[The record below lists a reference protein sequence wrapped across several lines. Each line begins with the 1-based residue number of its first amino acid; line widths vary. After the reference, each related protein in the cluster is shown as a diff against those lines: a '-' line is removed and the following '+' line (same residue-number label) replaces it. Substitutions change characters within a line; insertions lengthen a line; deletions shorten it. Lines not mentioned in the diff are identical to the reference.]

1 MATPPIPPRPV
12 SYVSSATA
20 DVQDQTIGTVNL
32 YRVNLLHVILFL
44 DDDNLTER

>member
-20 DVQDQTIGTVNL
+20 DVQDQTMGTVNL
-32 YRVNLLHVILFL
+32 YEVSLLHMIFF
-44 DDDNLTER
+44 R